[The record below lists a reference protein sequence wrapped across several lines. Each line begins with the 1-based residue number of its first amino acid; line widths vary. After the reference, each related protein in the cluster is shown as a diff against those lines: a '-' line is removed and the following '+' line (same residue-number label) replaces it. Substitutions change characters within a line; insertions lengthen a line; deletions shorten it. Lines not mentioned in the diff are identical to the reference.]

1 MEKFRAIK
9 NILILFSAIYFTLNI
24 SFAQR
29 IKPLNLPNYDHEKLH
44 FGFSLGFNKADFVV
58 FPQDNANKPDSIWS
72 IDNRPELGFNLG
84 IISDLRIHE
93 YATLRFL
100 PALSFQERI
109 LIYKIH
115 SASSI
120 TPTAFYTTEKKIES
134 TLLDF
139 PINLKIRSERM
150 GNLSAYLLGGGKF
163 SIDLASQA
171 KTNNP
176 ELVKL
181 NNKDFAYEVG
191 FGLDFYLEY
200 FKLSAEMKFCA
211 GFKDRLYHEPTA
223 YSSSIS
229 RLFSKLWL
237 FSLNFE
243 G

>member
-1 MEKFRAIK
+1 MQKLRIFK
-9 NILILFSAIYFTLNI
+9 SVLILCSAFFFSLNF

-29 IKPLNLPNYDHEKLH
+29 SKQLNLPNYDHEKLH

-58 FPQDNANKPDSIWS
+58 FPQDNASKPDSVWS

-84 IISDLRIHE
+84 IISDLRIHD

-109 LIYKIH
+109 IQYKIH
-115 SASSI
+115 
-120 TPTAFYTTEKKIES
+120 PTNATSPFSTYTTEKKIES

-139 PINLKIRSERM
+139 PVNLKIRSERM
-150 GNLSAYLLGGGKF
+150 NNVSAYLLAGGKF

-171 KTNNP
+171 KTKNP
-176 ELVKL
+176 DLVKL
-181 NNKDFAYEVG
+181 NNKDWAYEVG

-223 YSSSIS
+223 YSASIS
-229 RLFSKLWL
+229 KLFSKLWL

>member
-1 MEKFRAIK
+1 MKTKFPNAK
-9 NILILFSAIYFTLNI
+9 WLLISGCWLLSAGFC
-24 SFAQR
+24 SAQR
-29 IKPLNLPNYDHEKLH
+29 VKQLNLPNYDHETLH

-58 FPQDNANKPDSIWS
+58 FPENNANKPDSVWS

-84 IISDLRIHE
+84 IISDLKIHD

-100 PALSFQERI
+100 PALTFQERI
-109 LIYKIH
+109 LQFKIH
-115 SASSI
+115 PTSAVKSDS
-120 TPTAFYTTEKKIES
+120 FYIMRKTVES

-139 PINLKIRSERM
+139 PINLKIRSERL
-150 GNLSAYLLGGGKF
+150 NNVSAYLLAGGKF

-176 ELVKL
+176 EYVKL

-200 FKLSAEMKFCA
+200 FKLSAEMKFSA
-211 GFKDRLYHEPTA
+211 GFKDRLYHEPTT

-229 RLFSKLWL
+229 RLFTKLWL